1 MCRDGGIAFGG
12 SNGMDSSHST
22 ASQCAKLKILAIKE
36 GEEIMNIAR
45 IGIDLA
51 KQVFQIHGVDRTEKV
66 LVRRQLRRSQ
76 MLGYFS
82 KLTPCLI
89 GMEACGS
96 AHYWARELGKLGHEV
111 RLMAP
116 QFVKPYVK
124 SGKNDANDAEAICE
138 AVGRPNMRFV
148 AIKTAEQQVIQAEHR
163 IRARLIK
170 SRTALSNEIRGL
182 LAEFGIVVET
192 SIGRL
197 RKALPELLEDSE
209 NGLPRSFRVLL
220 AGLGEELRA
229 LDDSITAFD
238 AGIAQRARED
248 GRIRRLLDVEG
259 IGPITASALVAAVGN
274 GTQFNSGRDM
284 SAWLGLTPRQY
295 SSGGKNRL
303 GGISKRGDKYMRML
317 LIHGARAALNAAK
330 NKEDGRSRWVKSLA
344 TRRNKNIATVALAN
358 KNARIAWSILSR
370 GESYRKAA

>member
-1 MCRDGGIAFGG
+1 M
-12 SNGMDSSHST
+12 T
-22 ASQCAKLKILAIKE
+22 
-36 GEEIMNIAR
+36 IAR
-45 IGIDLA
+45 TGVDLA
-51 KQVFQIHGVDRTEKV
+51 KQVFQIHGVDGAGKV
-66 LVRRQLRRSQ
+66 QVRKQLRRSQ

-82 KLTPCLI
+82 KLPPCLI

-96 AHYWARELGKLGHEV
+96 AHYWARELSKLGHEI

-148 AIKTAEQQVIQAEHR
+148 AVKTVEQQVVQAGHR

-170 SRTALSNEIRGL
+170 SRTALTNEIRGL
-182 LAEFGIVVET
+182 LGEFGIVVAT

-197 RKALPELLEDSE
+197 RKALPELLEDGE
-209 NGLPRSFRVLL
+209 NGLPGNFRVLL
-220 AGLGEELRA
+220 AGLSEELRA
-229 LDDSITAFD
+229 LDDR
-238 AGIAQRARED
+238 IAAYDTRIVQAARED
-248 GRIRRLLDVEG
+248 EQIKRLLEVEG
-259 IGPITASALVAAVGN
+259 IGPVTASALVAAVGN

-284 SAWLGLTPRQY
+284 AAWFGLTPRQH

-303 GGISKRGDKYMRML
+303 GRISKRGDKYIRML
-317 LIHGARAALNAAK
+317 LVHGARAALNAAK
-330 NKEDGRSRWVKSLA
+330 NKEDVRSRWAKSLA
-344 TRRNKNIATVALAN
+344 ERRN

-370 GESYRKAA
+370 GEPYRKAA

>member
-1 MCRDGGIAFGG
+1 
-12 SNGMDSSHST
+12 
-22 ASQCAKLKILAIKE
+22 
-36 GEEIMNIAR
+36 
-45 IGIDLA
+45 
-51 KQVFQIHGVDRTEKV
+51 
-66 LVRRQLRRSQ
+66 
-76 MLGYFS
+76 
-82 KLTPCLI
+82 
-89 GMEACGS
+89 
-96 AHYWARELGKLGHEV
+96 
-111 RLMAP
+111 MAP

-124 SGKNDANDAEAICE
+124 SGKNDVNDAEAICE

-192 SIGRL
+192 SIERL
-197 RKALPELLEDSE
+197 RKAFPELLEDGE
-209 NGLPRSFRVLL
+209 NGLPGSFRVLL

-229 LDDSITAFD
+229 LDDSITAFE
-238 AGIAQRARED
+238 ARIVQAVRED
-248 GRIRRLLDVEG
+248 DRIRRLLEVEG
-259 IGPITASALVAAVGN
+259 IGPDHCQCAVVAAVGN
-274 GTQFNSGRDM
+274 DTQFNSGRDM

-317 LIHGARAALNAAK
+317 LIYGARAALNAAK

-344 TRRNKNIATVALAN
+344 TRRSKNIATVALAN